1 VRLFFESNSS
11 SARRLRS
18 VEWVVVNAASA
29 ALDLTDAFVVRVVR
43 VVRVVPSGVRATS
56 GAANRRVL
64 VVLGRKRKRIYRRF
78 RESLYEGRVMNRR
91 GITYFTRKRTMK
103 DSTIV
108 ISLLV
113 QY

>member
-1 VRLFFESNSS
+1 MELPELNISNKS
-11 SARRLRS
+11 RTFDTYLKRD
-18 VEWVVVNAASA
+18 NAIKKI
-29 ALDLTDAFVVRVVR
+29 R
-43 VVRVVPSGVRATS
+43 VRATS